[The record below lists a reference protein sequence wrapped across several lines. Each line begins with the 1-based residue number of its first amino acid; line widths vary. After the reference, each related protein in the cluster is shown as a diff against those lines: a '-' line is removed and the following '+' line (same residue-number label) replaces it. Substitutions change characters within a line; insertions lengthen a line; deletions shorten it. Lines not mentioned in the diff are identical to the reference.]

1 MVWCFIPVCLFLFVC
16 WLVVFMVVW
25 LGNCLELHDV
35 GIECFVD
42 AGRLGHREDGEKW
55 LLSVGLVLNK
65 IVVVFG
71 GG

>member
-1 MVWCFIPVCLFLFVC
+1 
-16 WLVVFMVVW
+16 MVVW

-71 GG
+71 RRLEV